1 MANTISA
8 ILPTIYDA
16 LDIVSRELV
25 GFIPSVTRNSTAER
39 AALNQPVTYPI
50 APAATTG
57 DITPGTNPP
66 DDGDQTITSDT
77 ITITKSK
84 YSPVRWAGEEQVQ
97 LAGNYGTILRDQFA
111 QSFRALVNLME
122 IDLWNEARKN
132 ASRAYGT
139 VAQTPFGTASDLS
152 DFANILRILEEN
164 GAPTNDLHLVL
175 GHAAMSNLR
184 AKQSVLF
191 KVNEAGTA
199 ELLRNGVIGRVEG
212 LNLHTSNAVIVVA
225 DGAGSAYQVNGAHA
239 VGATTVAV
247 DTGTGNINAGDIITI
262 ANGTPADSNKYVV
275 NTGIAAAGNL
285 VIGGPGLRSSHVD
298 NDAVTLLADYTPNV
312 AFARSALHLVTRAPA
327 MPSGGDTADDV
338 TEVTDPFSGLS
349 FQVALYRQYRRV
361 KYEVGIAWG
370 QKASKDEHIAV
381 LLG

>member
-25 GFIPSVTRNSTAER
+25 GFIPSVTRNSSAER

-57 DITPGTNPP
+57 NITPGTNPP

-77 ITITKSK
+77 ITITKSM
-84 YSPVRWAGEEQVQ
+84 YSPVRWAGEEQLQ

-111 QSFRALVNLME
+111 QSFRALVNLIE

-132 ASRAYGT
+132 ASRAYGS
-139 VAQTPFGTASDLS
+139 VGNAPFGTAADLS

-175 GHAAMSNLR
+175 GHAAMANLR

-212 LNLHTSNAVIVVA
+212 LNLHNSNAVSVVA

-247 DTGTGNINAGDIITI
+247 DTGSGNINAGDIITI

-275 NTGIAAAGNL
+275 NTGITAPGNL

-298 NDAVTLLADYTPNV
+298 NDAVTLLADFTPNV
-312 AFARSALHLVTRAPA
+312 AFARSAVHLVTRAPA
-327 MPSGGDTADDV
+327 MPAGGDTADDV